1 MTNEEF
7 IKSVSLEG
15 EIWKDVVG
23 CEGKYLIS
31 SKGRI
36 ISLPQ
41 IVKGCYEC
49 EYITKIKL
57 LSRHKDSRG
66 YWRKNLVKNKTSLIH
81 RLVAE
86 SFIPNPNN
94 YNEIDHIDG
103 NPSNCNVE
111 NLRWCTSSMNQRNP
125 ITIERMSNAMKGRFN
140 ELNGT
145 SIPIVAYN
153 DTDKIEFPSVYEAS
167 RQGFARTCI
176 YRCLSNPN
184 RKYKNYN
191 FMYLSDYEKFI
202 NKSKTD
208 LPNPN

>member
-41 IVKGCYEC
+41 IVKGCYGC
-49 EYITKIKL
+49 EYVTKIKL

-86 SFIPNPNN
+86 SF
-94 YNEIDHIDG
+94 H
-103 NPSNCNVE
+103 
-111 NLRWCTSSMNQRNP
+111 
-125 ITIERMSNAMKGRFN
+125 
-140 ELNGT
+140 
-145 SIPIVAYN
+145 
-153 DTDKIEFPSVYEAS
+153 
-167 RQGFARTCI
+167 
-176 YRCLSNPN
+176 
-184 RKYKNYN
+184 
-191 FMYLSDYEKFI
+191 
-202 NKSKTD
+202 SK
-208 LPNPN
+208 PE

>member
-23 CEGKYLIS
+23 CEGRYLIS
-31 SKGRI
+31 NRGRI
-36 ISLPQ
+36 ISLSKMVERSGYRSYARP
-41 IVKGCYEC
+41 
-49 EYITKIKL
+49 IKL
-57 LSRHKDSRG
+57 LSIHKDRNG
-66 YWRKNLVKNKTSLIH
+66 YLGNNNIKGKTSLIH

-86 SFIPNPNN
+86 AFIPNPND
-94 YNEIDHIDG
+94 YKEIDHIDG

-125 ITIERMSNAMKGRFN
+125 ITIKRMSESMKGRFN
-140 ELNGT
+140 EKNGK
-145 SIPIVAYN
+145 SKIIVAYN
-153 DTDKIEFPSVYEAS
+153 NNNVIQFPSIYEAN
-167 RQGFARTCI
+167 RNGFARTCVHK
-176 YRCLSNPN
+176 CLSNSD
-184 RKYKNYN
+184 KMYKNYH
-191 FMYLSDYEKFI
+191 FAYLSDYEKFI